1 MQESLIY
8 SFYNDTFKPLY
19 ADLVALTGNKPEVI
33 LFELEA
39 CFSHIAVSKTSQDS
53 AVIKTNFD
61 KAYGHLTRAAL
72 DCCKLIWFEY
82 LQESQSYRKDE
93 DILDLGSSLSSDE
106 LSKKFRLAQNL
117 ARTARTNEVQL
128 TGRNAEQ
135 ALSDWSLAIN
145 ALKEFVE
152 SFDEAKIKKVIKQ
165 RRLRSLKERGI
176 DILIGTV
183 VGLVTGAIITFAF
196 NYLNTSNTKPPV
208 DEPKTK
214 PPVVQEKSPSQ

>member
-1 MQESLIY
+1 
-8 SFYNDTFKPLY
+8 
-19 ADLVALTGNKPEVI
+19 
-33 LFELEA
+33 
-39 CFSHIAVSKTSQDS
+39 
-53 AVIKTNFD
+53 
-61 KAYGHLTRAAL
+61 
-72 DCCKLIWFEY
+72 
-82 LQESQSYRKDE
+82 
-93 DILDLGSSLSSDE
+93 DLGSSLSSDE

-214 PPVVQEKSPSQ
+214 PPVVQEKSPTQ